1 MPQRK
6 RVRRFDASTVQGDGA
21 WIEVAQLTVGEA
33 RKAEE
38 VRRIG
43 DDDSFDT
50 ILDLYQRHVI
60 SWNWVDDDGE
70 PMALP
75 RDNPDIVDGL
85 TADEFSFIG
94 DCLAGSEEDQK
105 K

>member
-6 RVRRFDASTVQGDGA
+6 RVRRFDASSVQGDGA

-38 VRRIG
+38 IRRIG
-43 DDDSFDT
+43 DEDSFLT
-50 ILDLYQRHVI
+50 ILELYQRHVI

-70 PMALP
+70 SMILP
-75 RDNPDIVDGL
+75 KEDPAIVDGL